1 MTMRVGILTFH
12 RAHNYGAVL
21 QCYALQEVLH
31 NLGADTVVINYKQP
45 FIDNLYKAKFSA
57 NHFAKLAVMLKIKA
71 IRKYLHSISA
81 ERKRGKNFEVF
92 RDVFLNCST
101 ECKKKNIPQDLDR
114 YIIGSDQVWGIHCT
128 HDFDATFWGG
138 FERKK
143 DSKLYGYAISGNG
156 DYQDFLTLQDIRHY
170 FNLFDDISFRE
181 KKIRDDMER
190 ITGVRKEI
198 SLDPTLL
205 TNEHIWK
212 NLINDKWR
220 KKKYVVVYQIRRLKN
235 NPRLLE
241 KRAKEYAKKHQCG
254 IVNLTGMNF
263 PVDDFVS
270 AIKYAQCVFTSS
282 FHATVFSV
290 IFGTPFYSYKL
301 YDGHDDRYESLLK
314 ELDLDNH
321 LVDENSNTSET
332 PIIKDIASVKKKLDD
347 IKADSTAYL
356 KRIISEDYH
365 D

>member
-1 MTMRVGILTFH
+1 MKVGILTFH

-31 NLGADTVVINYKQP
+31 DLGADTEVINYKQP
-45 FIDNLYKAKFSA
+45 FIDNLYKPKISVKR
-57 NHFAKLAVMLKIKA
+57 FAKLAVLLKVKA
-71 IRKYLHSISA
+71 ICRSFQCIS
-81 ERKRGKNFEVF
+81 EDRKRARNFEAF
-92 RDVFLNCST
+92 RNKFLICSA
-101 ECKKKNIPQDLDR
+101 ECKKENIPQDFDR

-128 HDFDATFWGG
+128 HDFDAIYWGE

-156 DYQDFLTLQDIRHY
+156 DYQNFLTQQDIRHY

-198 SLDPTLL
+198 CLDPTLL
-205 TNEHIWK
+205 TDEHKWK

-220 KKKYVVVYQIRRLKN
+220 KKKYVVVYQIRRLKKR
-235 NPRLLE
+235 PRLLE
-241 KRAKEYAKKHQCG
+241 EKAKEYASKHECQV
-254 IVNLTGMNF
+254 INLTGMNH

-270 AIKYAQCVFTSS
+270 IIKHAQCVFTSS

-314 ELDLDNH
+314 ELDLDHH
-321 LVDENSNTSET
+321 LVDENSDTSET
-332 PIIKDIASVKKKLDD
+332 PIIKDIVSVKKKLDD
-347 IKADSTAYL
+347 IKADSIAYL
-356 KRIISEDYH
+356 KRIISED
-365 D
+365 

>member
-1 MTMRVGILTFH
+1 MTMKVGILTFH

-31 NLGADTVVINYKQP
+31 NFGTDAVVVNYKQP
-45 FIDNLYKAKFSA
+45 FIDNLYKAKISIK
-57 NHFAKLAVMLKIKA
+57 HLAKLVILLKIKA
-71 IRKYLHSISA
+71 IRKYFHSISTD
-81 ERKRGKNFEVF
+81 RKRGKNFEAF
-92 RDVFLNCST
+92 RNNFLNCSS

-156 DYQDFLTLQDIRHY
+156 DYQNFLSQQDIRHY

-190 ITGVRKEI
+190 IIGVRKEI
-198 SLDPTLL
+198 CLDPTLL
-205 TNEHIWK
+205 TDEYLWH
-212 NLINDKWR
+212 NLINDKWD
-220 KKKYVVVYQIRRLKN
+220 KKKYVVIYQIRRLKN
-235 NPRLLE
+235 RPRLLE
-241 KRAKEYAKKHQCG
+241 ERAKEYAKKHQCE
-254 IVNLTGMNF
+254 IINLTGMNY

-270 AIKYAQCVFTSS
+270 AIKHAQCVFTSS

-314 ELDLDNH
+314 ELDLCDH

-332 PIIKDIASVKKKLDD
+332 PIIKDIVSVKKKLDV
-347 IKADSTAYL
+347 IKVGSVTYL
-356 KRIISEDYH
+356 KRIISED
-365 D
+365 